1 MPVNFWNDPQGEKY
15 TNAYFSMYPGVW
27 AHGDYCSINPKT
39 GGIVMLGRSDGVL
52 NPNGVRFGSAEIYNV
67 VESYKEIQDSV
78 CVAQRKADN
87 SEERVL
93 LFLKMAPGAEF
104 TQELVKN
111 LKVAIRSLLSA
122 RHVPEVILPIKDIPY
137 TISGKKVEVAVR
149 RAIQGQK
156 VVQLGALAN
165 PASLDLYYNIPELK
179 QY

>member
-1 MPVNFWNDPQGEKY
+1 MILKKTPLSLSFNS
-15 TNAYFSMYPGVW
+15 FSMFFP
-27 AHGDYCSINPKT
+27 
-39 GGIVMLGRSDGVL
+39 
-52 NPNGVRFGSAEIYNV
+52 

-122 RHVPEVILPIKDIPY
+122 RHVPEVILPIKDIPVSMLTPPVKTVTVY
-137 TISGKKVEVAVR
+137 RTLSQPWLRENNK
-149 RAIQGQK
+149 
-156 VVQLGALAN
+156 
-165 PASLDLYYNIPELK
+165 P
-179 QY
+179 

>member
-1 MPVNFWNDPQGEKY
+1 MFFP
-15 TNAYFSMYPGVW
+15 
-27 AHGDYCSINPKT
+27 
-39 GGIVMLGRSDGVL
+39 
-52 NPNGVRFGSAEIYNV
+52 

-122 RHVPEVILPIKDIPY
+122 RHVPEVILPIKDIPVSMLTPPVKTVTVY
-137 TISGKKVEVAVR
+137 WTLSQPWLRENNK
-149 RAIQGQK
+149 
-156 VVQLGALAN
+156 
-165 PASLDLYYNIPELK
+165 P
-179 QY
+179 